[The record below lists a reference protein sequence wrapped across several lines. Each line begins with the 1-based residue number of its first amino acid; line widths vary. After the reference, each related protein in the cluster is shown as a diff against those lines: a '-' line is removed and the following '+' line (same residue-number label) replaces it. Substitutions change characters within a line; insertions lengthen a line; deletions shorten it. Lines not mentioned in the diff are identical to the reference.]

1 MLGGVVVGGV
11 VLGGVVLGGGVLG
24 GVVLG
29 SGADEEDTPPGM
41 ELVGVGAGQCR
52 CPASR
57 HDGCPLEAETACM
70 AGTAAQAVRADDTV
84 MAARR
89 VWARDNLIIGKQPF
103 WSAGRHRT
111 PTAAGDS
118 GDSPVT

>member
-1 MLGGVVVGGV
+1 VVVGGV
-11 VLGGVVLGGGVLG
+11 VLGGVVLDGGVLG

-29 SGADEEDTPPGM
+29 SGAAEEDTFPGM

-52 CPASR
+52 CPAPR
-57 HDGCPLEAETACM
+57 HDGGPLAAETACM
-70 AGTAAQAVRADDTV
+70 PGTAAQAVRADAML

-89 VWARDNLIIGKQPF
+89 VWTRENLIIGKQPF
-103 WSAGRHRT
+103 WSAGRYRT
-111 PTAAGDS
+111 PAAAGDS